1 MFKKAKGV
9 IDGYTIVKTLGE
21 GGNAVVKEVVKDKIH
36 YAMKVFQIHPEDQE
50 FQFKKIQQE
59 LDVVEGLDIDDIPR
73 QYGLV

>member
-1 MFKKAKGV
+1 MISHGGFLGMFKKAKGV

-50 FQFKKIQQE
+50 F
-59 LDVVEGLDIDDIPR
+59 
-73 QYGLV
+73 